1 METRRVF
8 SPRLPVTP
16 SPRLPNPQSLILP
29 EIKNLMEDLAIFFSK
44 SLMSWLVIQVCL
56 TLVFIWYLR
65 SSKKNLLPDDQ
76 LPKTAV
82 ILCLRGADP
91 FLPRCLRSLL
101 NQNYPQYDLKL
112 IVDSH
117 EDPAWKIASETITEQ
132 EATNVQISPLRIV
145 RNNCSLKCSSLVQAI
160 HELDD
165 SYKVVALVDA
175 DTIVHVNWLRELVS
189 PLGDAKVGATTGN
202 RWYVP
207 TGKYWGSLVRYI
219 GNVSTVVQMFIFQI
233 PWGGTL
239 AVKTEVLRQTEL
251 LDKWGQALGEDF
263 MMHNILKK
271 HGLQVKFVPSLLIV
285 NREETD
291 LFNLIDYL
299 KRLILYSR
307 LYHPRWLALV
317 SEAVSS
323 ILFPTIVILLIL
335 ESLLE
340 TKWEVAALLLGCYG
354 VYTVGLLLIMLV
366 LELEI
371 QRMVR
376 SNDQA
381 MSIGKPLHVYAK
393 LSAVTIIKML
403 IGIPLTQWVY
413 GLAMLSS
420 LWISTVTWRGV
431 SYRVQGPWNIRLVEY
446 RPYQWLDQPIDS
458 KVSL

>member
-1 METRRVF
+1 
-8 SPRLPVTP
+8 
-16 SPRLPNPQSLILP
+16 
-29 EIKNLMEDLAIFFSK
+29 MEDLAIFFSK

-189 PLGDAKVGATTGN
+189 PLSDAKVGATTGY

-219 GNVSTVVQMFIFQI
+219 GNVSAVVQMFIFQI

-340 TKWEVAALLLGCYG
+340 TKWEAAALLLGCYG

-393 LSAVTIIKML
+393 LSAATIIKML

-431 SYRVQGPWNIRLVEY
+431 SYRVQGPWNIRLIEY

>member
-1 METRRVF
+1 
-8 SPRLPVTP
+8 
-16 SPRLPNPQSLILP
+16 
-29 EIKNLMEDLAIFFSK
+29 
-44 SLMSWLVIQVCL
+44 
-56 TLVFIWYLR
+56 
-65 SSKKNLLPDDQ
+65 
-76 LPKTAV
+76 
-82 ILCLRGADP
+82 
-91 FLPRCLRSLL
+91 
-101 NQNYPQYDLKL
+101 
-112 IVDSH
+112 
-117 EDPAWKIASETITEQ
+117 
-132 EATNVQISPLRIV
+132 
-145 RNNCSLKCSSLVQAI
+145 
-160 HELDD
+160 LDD

-175 DTIVHVNWLRELVS
+175 DNVVHSNWLRELVS
-189 PLGDAKVGATTGN
+189 PLSDAKVGATTGN

-207 TGKYWGSLVRYI
+207 TGKYWGSLVRYT
-219 GNVSTVVQMFIFQI
+219 GNVSTIVQMFLFQI

-263 MMHNILKK
+263 MMHDVLKK

-285 NREETD
+285 NREEID
-291 LFNLIDYL
+291 LFNLIDCL
-299 KRLILYSR
+299 KRLLLYSR

-323 ILFPTIVILLIL
+323 ILFPTIVIMLIL
-335 ESLLE
+335 ESLLGA
-340 TKWEVAALLLGCYG
+340 KWEAASLLLGCYG

-371 QRMVR
+371 QRVVR

-381 MSIGKPLHVYAK
+381 IAK
-393 LSAVTIIKML
+393 LSAATIIKML

-431 SYRVQGPWNIRLVEY
+431 SYRIQGPWNVRLIEY

>member
-1 METRRVF
+1 
-8 SPRLPVTP
+8 
-16 SPRLPNPQSLILP
+16 
-29 EIKNLMEDLAIFFSK
+29 MEDLAIFLSK
-44 SLMSWLVIQVCL
+44 SLMGWLVIQVCL

-117 EDPAWKIASETITEQ
+117 EDPAWKIASESITEQ

-145 RNNCSLKCSSLVQAI
+145 RNNCSLKCSSLVQAVR
-160 HELDD
+160 ELDD

-189 PLGDAKVGATTGN
+189 PLGDAKIGATTGN

-207 TGKYWGSLVRYI
+207 TGRYWGSLVRYI

-233 PWGGTL
+233 PWGGSL

-263 MMHNILKK
+263 MMHDILKK

-291 LFNLIDYL
+291 LSNLIDYL

-323 ILFPTIVILLIL
+323 ILFPTALIILVL
-335 ESLLE
+335 ESFLQA
-340 TKWEVAALLLGCYG
+340 KWEAAVVLLGCYS

-371 QRMVR
+371 QRVVR

-381 MSIGKPLHVYAK
+381 MSIDKPLHVYAQ
-393 LSAVTIIKML
+393 IIRKH
-403 IGIPLTQWVY
+403 
-413 GLAMLSS
+413 
-420 LWISTVTWRGV
+420 
-431 SYRVQGPWNIRLVEY
+431 
-446 RPYQWLDQPIDS
+446 
-458 KVSL
+458 